1 MTSEEIEALFRDPES
16 DRVERKA
23 SISDPE
29 KIRQAL
35 CAFANDLP
43 NHQRAGVLFVGV
55 NDDGS
60 CANLPIS
67 EQVLQSLAAM
77 RSDGNIIPLP
87 SLTVIKR
94 TIGGCEVAV
103 VLVEPAD
110 APPVR
115 LRGRVWIRVGPRRA
129 LATPD
134 EERRLAERRRARDL
148 PFDVQ
153 PLVSSRIED
162 LDVDSFRREYLP
174 AAVSRDV
181 LEANQRSTDDQLAS
195 LRFTTTEGI
204 PTTLGM
210 LLAGKDPR
218 RFIAGDYVQ
227 FLRIDGTGLA
237 DAIKDQKEIDGP
249 MPELLRNLEEVLRL
263 NVTVAADLR
272 GMTDVQLPDYPL
284 AALQQLVR
292 NALLHR
298 NYETTNAPTRVTW
311 FNDRIEI
318 LNPGGPFGQVTR
330 ENFGTP
336 GVTDY
341 RNPHLAEALKVLGYV
356 QRFGVGIELAKSALA
371 RNGNPE
377 LKFQVEAT
385 HVLATVRKRP

>member
-1 MTSEEIEALFRDPES
+1 MTTEEIEALFRDPES

-60 CANLPIS
+60 CANLPVN

-87 SLTVIKR
+87 SLTVTKR
-94 TIGGCEVAV
+94 SIGGCEVAV
-103 VLVEPAD
+103 VVVEPAD

-195 LRFTTTEGI
+195 LRFTTTEGL

-210 LLAGKDPR
+210 LLVGKDPR

-237 DAIKDQKEIDGP
+237 DPIKDQKEIDGP
-249 MPELLRNLEEVLRL
+249 MPELLRNLEELLRL
-263 NVTVAADLR
+263 NVTVAADLS
-272 GMTDVQLPDYPL
+272 GATDVQHPDYPL

-298 NYETTNAPTRVTW
+298 NYETSNAPTRVTW
-311 FNDRIEI
+311 FNDRVEI

-336 GVTDY
+336 GITDY

-356 QRFGVGIELAKSALA
+356 QRFGVGIALAKSALA
-371 RNGNPE
+371 QNGSPE
-377 LKFQVEAT
+377 LAFQVEAT